1 VRKGKQGAGGEGGQ
15 ARGSPP
21 DMTWGEE
28 ACGWPG
34 VSKVDCTRLLECC
47 WVGGEGGGGAEGGGA
62 EGAGDG
68 GRCVRGAMREYD
80 RGHGIIVA
88 APGFTRPSV
97 RANEVQHV
105 LIG

>member
-1 VRKGKQGAGGEGGQ
+1 MRKGKQVAAAEGGET
-15 ARGSPP
+15 RGSPP

-34 VSKVDCTRLLECC
+34 VSKADCTRLLECC
-47 WVGGEGGGGAEGGGA
+47 WVGGAA
-62 EGAGDG
+62 GAGDG

-88 APGFTRPSV
+88 APGFTRLSV
-97 RANEVQHV
+97 RANEVQQV
-105 LIG
+105 QIG